1 MTLNASLRNRVRRLE
16 ARAED
21 PAAKVIGV
29 LLRPGTDLRSACDR
43 IRSAAER
50 APLVYIANLA
60 RLRLPKE

>member
-16 ARAED
+16 ALRAE
-21 PAAKVIGV
+21 PPPVVMGV
-29 LLRPGTDLRSACDR
+29 CVRPGTSLRAAVER
-43 IRSAAER
+43 IAYARGR